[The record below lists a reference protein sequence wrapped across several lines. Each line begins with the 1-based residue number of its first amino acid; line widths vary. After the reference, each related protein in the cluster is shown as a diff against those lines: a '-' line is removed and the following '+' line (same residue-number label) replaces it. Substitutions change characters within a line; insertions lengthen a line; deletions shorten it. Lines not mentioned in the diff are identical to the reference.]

1 MVGKKRTKHGIRF
14 VLLEWNNGLQYSISI
29 ESFETSTDGAS
40 RGITLYAPL
49 AEFAD
54 PASGECF
61 PPKIRYETTVFCDR
75 IGGRCVVELLVTLA
89 NTPTARQV
97 LNQAANDACHAL
109 LRERS

>member
-14 VLLEWNNGLQYSISI
+14 VLLEWNNGSQYSISI
-29 ESFETSTDGAS
+29 ESSEAQSKETC
-40 RGITLYAPL
+40 RLYAPL
-49 AEFAD
+49 EEFAD
-54 PASGECF
+54 PVSGECC

-75 IGGRCVVELLVTLA
+75 IGGRYVVELLVTLA
-89 NTPTARQV
+89 NTPTARMV